1 MEDEKIVELLYEHNE
16 KGLIETKNKYET
28 LLNSLSYKILR
39 NHADSRECVNDTY
52 LKIWKTIPPYKPT
65 FFKSF
70 ICKII
75 RQISIDKY
83 RYNHRKNRCAL
94 SDLDYD
100 IKDNKDK
107 ISEKL
112 LINTIN
118 DFIENLTTEN
128 QVLFIRK
135 YFLFEETK
143 ELSKRFNMSETNI
156 NVKLFRIK
164 NKLKKHLESEGYI
177 IEKI

>member
-1 MEDEKIVELLYEHNE
+1 MEDERIVELLYEHNE
-16 KGLIETKNKYET
+16 KGLTETKNKYEQ
-28 LLNSLSYKILR
+28 LLNSLSYQILR
-39 NHADSRECVNDTY
+39 NKEDSNECVNDTY

-70 ICKII
+70 ICKIV

-83 RYNHRKNRCAL
+83 RYNHRKNRYTL
-94 SDLDYD
+94 YDLDYE

-118 DFIENLTTEN
+118 DFIESLTIEN

-143 ELSKRFNMSETNI
+143 DLSKRFNLSETNI